1 MRVIN
6 KVTHYIWMRM
16 KVIFFLTRYRI
27 NHTVLELKAL
37 SKNDVSLFG
46 FFGFIGVIFWGLVSC
61 LIPFVCVTD
70 FAFSRQAGIVISVM
84 GYSDARFGSKF

>member
-1 MRVIN
+1 MIFGWKEFFIT
-6 KVTHYIWMRM
+6 KVLRFEM
-16 KVIFFLTRYRI
+16 
-27 NHTVLELKAL
+27 KAL

-70 FAFSRQAGIVISVM
+70 FAFSRQAGIVVSVM